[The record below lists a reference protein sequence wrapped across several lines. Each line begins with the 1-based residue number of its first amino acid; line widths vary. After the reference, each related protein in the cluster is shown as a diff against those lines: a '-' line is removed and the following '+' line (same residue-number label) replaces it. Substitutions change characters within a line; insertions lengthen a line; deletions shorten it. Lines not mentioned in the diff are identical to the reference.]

1 LRTPEKRLHW
11 LRVHWLWVVIL
22 AALFALLAIAVV

>member
-1 LRTPEKRLHW
+1 LRTLEKRLHW
-11 LRVHWLWVVIL
+11 LGLHWLRVVIL